1 MANLGV
7 NKSNIV
13 PATTAATTATGDK
26 RPQPKVWM
34 NVGYFSDDVDPE
46 TGEKMFVSVPLGI
59 GVDTMDPAKKRG
71 RNEQYNQLV
80 DAKNELLEMIQK
92 FAGTLDPG
100 QDEMLLDLQVQVRRV
115 HNVEEASGANPHSS
129 ALSRLS
135 FAIRSDA
142 A

>member
-7 NKSNIV
+7 NKTNIV
-13 PATTAATTATGDK
+13 AATPANTGTNEK

-34 NVGYFSDDVDPE
+34 NVGYTSDTVDPE

-71 RNEQYNQLV
+71 RNENYNQLV

-92 FAGTLDPG
+92 FAGTLESG

-115 HNVEEASGANPHSS
+115 HDVEEPTGANPHAS

-135 FAIRSDA
+135 FAVDDA